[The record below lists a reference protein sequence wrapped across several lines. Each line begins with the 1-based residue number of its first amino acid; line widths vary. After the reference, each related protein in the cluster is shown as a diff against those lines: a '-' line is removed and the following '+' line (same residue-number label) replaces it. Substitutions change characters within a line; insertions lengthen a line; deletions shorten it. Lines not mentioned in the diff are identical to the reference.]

1 MKPRILTPWLCFLIG
16 VCALLV
22 PATRSYSGEITGE
35 AKILAKLDDAW
46 SASAGQ
52 RDLNKL
58 VSFYAADAVAYP
70 PGAGMAHGTAE
81 IRKVW
86 EGITDPNYALSWVS
100 TQAAVAAS
108 GDIGFTSGTF
118 QESTTGSDGKVTKAT
133 GKFLCV
139 WRKQQDG
146 GWKAI
151 HDMWNY
157 DK

>member
-1 MKPRILTPWLCFLIG
+1 LCFVLGLLAVLSPAARSFAAEISG
-16 VCALLV
+16 DAKAL
-22 PATRSYSGEITGE
+22 AQ
-35 AKILAKLDDAW
+35 LDDAW

-52 RDLNKL
+52 RDLAKL
-58 VSFYAADAVAYP
+58 LSFYAPDAVAYP
-70 PGAGMAHGTAE
+70 PGGAAASTPAD

-86 EGITDPNYALSWVS
+86 EGITDPNYSLAWEAKH
-100 TQAAVAAS
+100 AAIAAS

-118 QESTTGSDGKVTKAT
+118 KESTKAADGKVANAT

-139 WRKQQDG
+139 WKKQKDG
-146 GWKAI
+146 SWKAV